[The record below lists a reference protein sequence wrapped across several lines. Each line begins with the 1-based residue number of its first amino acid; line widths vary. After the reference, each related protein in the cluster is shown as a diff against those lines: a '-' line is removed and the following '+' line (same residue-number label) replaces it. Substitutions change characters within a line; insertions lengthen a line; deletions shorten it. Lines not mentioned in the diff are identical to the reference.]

1 VTLSAPEASLVELPH
16 ALRGDAVEVFVSAY
30 RRDAEFAQAFWD
42 GEPAPADA
50 LFRIFRAAYAQQVL
64 LHPPLAI
71 VDRGVVVAVAN
82 HVLPSRRGSLNPAF
96 HLSAH
101 LAGLALLL
109 LPWGVRRRMP
119 SEQGRGHART
129 LLEAIRERS
138 RSDPLSTG
146 VAISTYSESN
156 VRLYE
161 RLGFEVTGQ
170 SRRDS
175 TPVWALFAA
184 H

>member
-1 VTLSAPEASLVELPH
+1 MGGRNLFGRLLSFLDDASTL
-16 ALRGDAVEVFVSAY
+16 RK
-30 RRDAEFAQAFWD
+30 
-42 GEPAPADA
+42 
-50 LFRIFRAAYAQQVL
+50 
-64 LHPPLAI
+64 HPLDD
-71 VDRGVVVAVAN
+71 VRLGRGVVVAVAN